1 MGELLSWLQKN
12 PSIVAALVAAA
23 VTVAINFF
31 GKIYVDHRMETL
43 KSDLARSKAE
53 NDAKIEYE
61 LEARKRLYGAIGN
74 LRFQLLLAARD
85 VANQVTSYGRGRQ
98 FDLTT
103 TNYFGQSTLH
113 KLVMPFAF
121 CELIEKQISY
131 ADFSVDPEAVDLLRL
146 KRSVYTAFCSG
157 ASILNHP
164 DANWEDEEQHVF
176 RHSLDRISNSL
187 LTPDSSQSLFP
198 MPFHEFEKFVPIEK
212 NAAKLSPLPYL
223 MHDFSID
230 RKPQFWI
237 RLVLYGYLCSKFV
250 NEKGQPVGFNKI
262 DFPLGELIGKVNDKY
277 FLSKKAELVKQFEEI
292 AESGI

>member
-1 MGELLSWLQKN
+1 MDEMLSWFQKN
-12 PSIVAALVAAA
+12 PIVAAAIVSAV

-31 GKIYVDHRMETL
+31 GKLYIDRRLETL
-43 KSDLARSKAE
+43 KVDLAKSKAE
-53 NDAKIEYE
+53 NEARIEYE
-61 LEARKRLYGAIGN
+61 SEARKRLYGAIGN

-85 VANQVTSYGRGRQ
+85 VANQVISYGRGRQ

-131 ADFSVDPEAVDLLRL
+131 ADFSVDPEAVHLLRL
-146 KRSVYTAFCSG
+146 KRSIYTALSSG

-164 DANWEDEEQHVF
+164 NANWEDEEQHIF

-187 LTPDSSQSLFP
+187 LVIEGSRPLFP
-198 MPFHEFEKFVPIEK
+198 MPFHEFEKFIPIAK
-212 NAAKLSPLPYL
+212 NSAKLSPLPSL
-223 MHDFSID
+223 LHDFSIHG
-230 RKPQFWI
+230 KPQFWI
-237 RLVLYGYLCSKFV
+237 RLVLFGYLCSKFV
-250 NEKGQPVGFNKI
+250 NEKGQPIGFDRI
-262 DFPLGELIGKVNDKY
+262 DFPLEELIEKVADKF
-277 FLSKKAELVKQFEEI
+277 FLSNKTELMQRFEEI